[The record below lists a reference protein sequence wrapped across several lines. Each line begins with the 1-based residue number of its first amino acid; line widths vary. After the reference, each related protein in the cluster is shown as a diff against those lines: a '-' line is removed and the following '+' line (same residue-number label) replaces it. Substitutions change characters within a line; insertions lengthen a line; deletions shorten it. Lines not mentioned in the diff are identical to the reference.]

1 MKPVFRCS
9 SLGALMTEPRSKTA
23 LFSETALKKIKTLVK
38 EDIYGYVTNDD
49 SDTKPKMIEKGN
61 MCETDSLALYNQVTG
76 GNWTKNS
83 ERITQEFDHFI
94 LTGECDIHRK
104 GYGITDLKTAWSL
117 ETFPCFIDDALK
129 KEYDWQLRGY
139 MFLYGEDS
147 AEIAYCM
154 VDTPDEL
161 CKYENQQLH
170 KVSHIPPEL
179 RVTLAQIERDI
190 DTEIDI
196 FVRLNSLG
204 AEFARLRKLLL
215 EEKGLA

>member
-9 SLGALMTEPRSKTA
+9 SLGTLMTNPKGGGFSVTA
-23 LFSETALKKIKTLVK
+23 ISELKQLIK
-38 EDIYGYVTNDD
+38 EDIYGYQSQISSKYLD
-49 SDTKPKMIEKGN
+49 KGN
-61 MCETDSLALYNQVTG
+61 MCESDSLALYNQVTG

-83 ERITQEFDHFI
+83 ERITKEFDHFI
-94 LTGECDIHRK
+94 LTGECDIHRV

-117 ETFPCFIDDALK
+117 DTFPCFIEDALK

-139 MFLYGEDS
+139 MFLYSETS

-161 CKYENQQLH
+161 CKYENQALH

-190 DTEIDI
+190 KTENDI
-196 FVRLNSLG
+196 VTRLNSLG
-204 AEFARLRKLLL
+204 AEFTRLRKSLL